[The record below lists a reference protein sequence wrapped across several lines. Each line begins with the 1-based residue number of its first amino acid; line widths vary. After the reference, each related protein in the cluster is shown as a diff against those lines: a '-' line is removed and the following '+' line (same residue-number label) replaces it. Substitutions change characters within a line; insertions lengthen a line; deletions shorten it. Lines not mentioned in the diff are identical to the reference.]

1 MMSDSDNLKV
11 RVLCLEKE
19 MEKLQE
25 CILQLEVK
33 LKVNPYTRDTFRNR
47 GEVFFEE
54 L

>member
-11 RVLCLEKE
+11 RVMCLEKE

-25 CILQLEVK
+25 CILHLGEK

-47 GEVFFEE
+47 NENIFPE